1 MLKYSKIKGFI
12 KNNFLFVLIVSL
24 SITLLFE
31 FYLTR
36 QKSIELNDVGFKY
49 GVGIIKILEN
59 EIARNEYMNDEN
71 SKLDELRFI
80 NYLNSE
86 TRYNNLYDLCP
97 RLHLYLLNT
106 RNIFDYSHYLGT
118 VLEGKITLEEMQKQ
132 KEEYIIW

>member
-24 SITLLFE
+24 SITLSFE

-71 SKLDELRFI
+71 SKLDEL
-80 NYLNSE
+80 
-86 TRYNNLYDLCP
+86 
-97 RLHLYLLNT
+97 
-106 RNIFDYSHYLGT
+106 
-118 VLEGKITLEEMQKQ
+118 
-132 KEEYIIW
+132 

>member
-24 SITLLFE
+24 SITLSFE

-71 SKLDELRFI
+71 SKLDELICI
-80 NYLNSE
+80 NYRNSLS
-86 TRYNNLYDLCP
+86 RYMKLYHLCP
-97 RLHLYLLNT
+97 GFHLHLINT

-118 VLEGKITLEEMQKQ
+118 VLDGNLTLEEMQKQ
-132 KEEYIIW
+132 NKEYIIW